1 MTQKNVY
8 FINLTREYPQAL
20 LPKPATVAAWFHQQS
35 PVVTYMI
42 PQRQKGI
49 FKIQCKSNDDFKK
62 LKKFKLAIKNAKGE
76 QGRSICLELP
86 REHKP
91 RGREFYDGTFVTI
104 IGACENG
111 LEQEENSE
119 FDKFFSQ
126 FGIVVKNTWNQTYRG
141 NDQPN
146 GKKSLVIQ
154 LNRGSAIPRQI
165 DYVNERTK
173 LKGKVRV
180 YYKDQPYECS
190 QCQTVHEGICPK
202 RRAEKEREEEEKL
215 DRELKT
221 KTLIVSDSTLRRV
234 DTTKTNADIVCI
246 PGGKLGHLVNSMNYN
261 EKILNYDNY
270 VIVGGLNN
278 IDRGEDKDVERTQI
292 FKQLNDLGKGVRE
305 ILGTDDKKKLY
316 LVAPVKAPSKDP
328 VKIGDITEMMKNM
341 EINNRKQGNIK
352 LIETKFSR
360 CNDDIYEDDL
370 HLNQIGTTRLMKEL
384 GKTIEGLLREDRV
397 TSNYIYSRVAT
408 EYPWGCNFCCKE
420 GHDEE
425 QCDGNPRKR
434 NSSHLSSPEGSS
446 DKKKGRK

>member
-1 MTQKNVY
+1 MR
-8 FINLTREYPQAL
+8 REYPQAL
-20 LPKPATVAAWFHQQS
+20 LTKPATVAAWFYQQS

-49 FKIQCKSNDDFKK
+49 FKLQCKSNDDFKK
-62 LKKFKLAIKNAKGE
+62 LKKFKLAVKNAKGE

-111 LEQEENSE
+111 PEQEENSE

-126 FGIVVKNTWNQTYRG
+126 FAIVVKNTWNQTYRG

-146 GKKSLVIQ
+146 RKKSLVIQ
-154 LNRGSAIPRQI
+154 LNQGSAIPRQI
-165 DYVNERTK
+165 DYVNERTN

-190 QCQTVHEGICPK
+190 QCQTVHEGVCPK
-202 RRAEKEREEEEKL
+202 RRAEKEPEEEEKL

-261 EKILNYDNY
+261 EKILKYDNY

-278 IDRGEDKDVERTQI
+278 IDKGEDKDVERTQI
-292 FKQLNDLGKGVRE
+292 FKQLNDLGKGER
-305 ILGTDDKKKLY
+305 
-316 LVAPVKAPSKDP
+316 PSKDW
-328 VKIGDITEMMKNM
+328 
-341 EINNRKQGNIK
+341 RHH
-352 LIETKFSR
+352 R
-360 CNDDIYEDDL
+360 NDE
-370 HLNQIGTTRLMKEL
+370 K
-384 GKTIEGLLREDRV
+384 
-397 TSNYIYSRVAT
+397 
-408 EYPWGCNFCCKE
+408 
-420 GHDEE
+420 
-425 QCDGNPRKR
+425 
-434 NSSHLSSPEGSS
+434 
-446 DKKKGRK
+446 